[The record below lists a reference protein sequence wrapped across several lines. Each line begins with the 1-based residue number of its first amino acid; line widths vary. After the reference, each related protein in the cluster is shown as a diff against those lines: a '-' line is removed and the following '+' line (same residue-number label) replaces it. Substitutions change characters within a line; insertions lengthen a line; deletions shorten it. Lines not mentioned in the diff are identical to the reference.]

1 MTTNPQ
7 RIPTANDACDY
18 LCFIRQALEMAK
30 AANVDQEII
39 DAALER
45 IPLIYLH
52 ITSHEFERVT
62 GEKNW

>member
-1 MTTNPQ
+1 MNEHKK
-7 RIPTANDACDY
+7 RIPSAVDACDY
-18 LCFIRQALEMAK
+18 LCFIRSALEMAK
-30 AANVDQEII
+30 ATDLDQEII

-62 GEKNW
+62 GKNDW